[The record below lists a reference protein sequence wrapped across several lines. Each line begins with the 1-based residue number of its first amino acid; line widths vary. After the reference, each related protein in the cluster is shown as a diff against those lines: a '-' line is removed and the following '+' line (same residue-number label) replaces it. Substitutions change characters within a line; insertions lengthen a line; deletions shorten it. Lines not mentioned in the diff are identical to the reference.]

1 MKMKKFM
8 KATLAVLF
16 TLFLVCHQVAMASIT
31 PPSSLPGTQISC
43 GHPTPGWTKTLT
55 TEWFPA
61 AQLSIFHYD
70 FMLDNLVNNQTPK
83 FSGTWDFQISDQATG
98 TINVTTYTPFD
109 DPGACQHGADIKILP
124 NLTLPDDQK
133 LQWMQI
139 YSYSDYG
146 PGYNN
151 SASGIVDP
159 PVNYQVNK
167 ADDLPFYYD
176 IPGRGGDDVN
186 WGMPADRNFHD
197 SPNTQ
202 IADSLVPHGGTWDFS
217 TLVTS
222 WDGTFHNT
230 GDNVVTVY
238 GRLDWGYSYQC
249 VPDPAS
255 LTLAVLGLGTVGVLH
270 RRIGIES
277 EKRRTKSAKP

>member
-16 TLFLVCHQVAMASIT
+16 TLFLVCRQVAMANIT
-31 PPSSLPGTQISC
+31 PPPSLPGTQISC

-55 TEWFPA
+55 TEWLPA

-109 DPGACQHGADIKILP
+109 GPGACQHGANIKILP
-124 NLTLPDDQK
+124 NLILPDDQK
-133 LQWMQI
+133 LQWMQT
-139 YSYSDYG
+139 YSYSAYA

-202 IADSLVPHGGTWDFS
+202 IADSLVPHGGTWNFS
-217 TLVTS
+217 TLITS
-222 WDGTFHNT
+222 WDGTFHDT

-255 LTLAVLGLGTVGVLH
+255 LTLALLGLGTVGVLR

-277 EKRRTKSAKP
+277 EKRKTKSSKP